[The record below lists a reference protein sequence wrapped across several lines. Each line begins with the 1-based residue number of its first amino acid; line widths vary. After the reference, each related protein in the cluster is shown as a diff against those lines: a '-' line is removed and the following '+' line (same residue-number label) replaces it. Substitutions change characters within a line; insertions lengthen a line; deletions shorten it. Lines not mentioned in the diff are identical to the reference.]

1 MAADLQEIH
10 ALQLL
15 GQHLNIVA
23 LHAVVED
30 KDKVY
35 LIMQLC
41 HGGELFDYILSQGS
55 LIERQ
60 ARGYFKS
67 KLTAIDACHTQGT
80 TVTLVAAFGPPVVC
94 N

>member
-15 GQHLNIVA
+15 DQHLNIVA

-41 HGGELFDYILSQGS
+41 HGGELFGYILSQGS

-60 ARGYFKS
+60 ARGYYKS
-67 KLTAIDACHTQGT
+67 MLTAIDACPK
-80 TVTLVAAFGPPVVC
+80 VPKVLL
-94 N
+94 

>member
-1 MAADLQEIH
+1 MQEIH
-10 ALQLL
+10 ALRLL

-41 HGGELFDYILSQGS
+41 RGGELFGHILSQGS
-55 LIERQ
+55 LSERQ
-60 ARGYFKS
+60 ARGYFNS
-67 KLTAIDACHTQGT
+67 MLTAVDACHTQGT
-80 TVTLVAAFGPPVVC
+80 PVTLVAAFGPLVVR

>member
-1 MAADLQEIH
+1 M
-10 ALQLL
+10 QLL
-15 GQHLNIVA
+15 SQHLNIVA

-41 HGGELFDYILSQGS
+41 RGGELFGHILSQGS
-55 LIERQ
+55 LSERQ
-60 ARGYFKS
+60 ARGYCKS
-67 KLTAIDACHTQGT
+67 MLTAVDACHTQGVA
-80 TVTLVAAFGPPVVC
+80 VTLVAAFGPLVGR